1 MDEEQGLQSPIAGSL
16 RGIRRSVSSNVF
28 TGRAVPPPVAQP
40 DPQTTSLISQ
50 NTLALNTISGQL
62 TNISDSVRNLNGSLD
77 ALRNNLEVSDSLDRQ
92 REAAK
97 QNRERQLAEQGLREG
112 KESELEN
119 KIQNAL
125 LSPVRKIAEKAQG
138 FLGRLANFFFIL
150 LGGWLA
156 NTTIEFLKVLSG
168 KNIDKFN
175 EFKRKLGKDLL
186 AVGAI
191 LLIAGVGV
199 KKLIG
204 LSGALAA
211 NAFRVTVNA
220 LLVAPFKLL
229 LKFFQNIVL
238 KGRNA
243 LLKSMGLLGNKPGL
257 LPKIGKNIL
266 RALPG
271 AGLITSIFGGGK
283 GNVSG
288 DVTTP
293 KTGNRF
299 TRFLSNL
306 NPFKSRVTG
315 EVVEE
320 GGKKITKTATRGI
333 FGKLFTPAI
342 NFFADLAMGEK
353 IEKALAGAAGFTAA
367 SSFVATKLSF
377 LRTKGMWGKLALG
390 ALSLGA
396 GFIGEAKAKDL
407 VDGISNMFGM
417 STSGDDTK
425 GEVNGDT
432 NQQLDT
438 GDITTDN
445 KSDSE
450 NNLNV
455 TGMQF
460 GGPELIKAVDNNKSE
475 IGDKISSLE
484 EASPNIVTVPMGGT
498 NVPSGSGA
506 SGSSSSNTPASNI
519 PNIVS
524 SDATNPYLPYSE
536 SVYGVLD

>member
-1 MDEEQGLQSPIAGSL
+1 MDEEQGLQSPIIGSL

-50 NTLALNTISGQL
+50 NTLALNTISNQL
-62 TNISDSVRNLNGSLD
+62 TNISDSVRNLNGSLG

-156 NTTIEFLKVLSG
+156 NTTVEFLKVLSG

-175 EFKRKLGKDLL
+175 EFKRKLAKDLL

-229 LKFFQNIVL
+229 LKFFQNIV
-238 KGRNA
+238 KRGRNA
-243 LLKSMGLLGNKPGL
+243 LLKSMGLIGNKPGII
-257 LPKIGKNIL
+257 PKVGKGIL
-266 RALPG
+266 TALPG
-271 AGLITSIFGGGK
+271 AGLIASIFGRGK
-283 GNVSG
+283 VTGNV
-288 DVTTP
+288 TTQGA

-299 TRFLSNL
+299 TRFLGNL
-306 NPFKSRVTG
+306 NPFKNKKVTG
-315 EVVEE
+315 EVIEQ
-320 GGKKITKTATRGI
+320 GGKKITKTATKGI
-333 FGKLFTPAI
+333 FGKLFGPVV
-342 NFFADLAMGEK
+342 NFLLDLSMGEK
-353 IEKALAGAAGFTAA
+353 IERALAGAAGFAA
-367 SSFVATKLSF
+367 GAKVAATLGSGLLLSPDPWTKLIY
-377 LRTKGMWGKLALG
+377 G
-390 ALSLGA
+390 ALVLG
-396 GFIGEAKAKDL
+396 GGLMGEQAAKSMMT
-407 VDGISNMFGM
+407 GIMNMFGM
-417 STSGDDTK
+417 GGDKK
-425 GEVNGDT
+425 GEVNGD
-432 NQQLDT
+432 NNQLDT

-460 GGPELIKAVDNNKSE
+460 GGSELIKAVDNNKSQ

-484 EASPNIVTVPMGGT
+484 EAPPNILTVPMGGT
-498 NVPSGSGA
+498 NETAGTGGT
-506 SGSSSSNTPASNI
+506 GSSSSNTPTSNI
-519 PNIVS
+519 PNIAS

>member
-62 TNISDSVRNLNGSLD
+62 TNISDSVRNLNGSLG

-191 LLIAGVGV
+191 LVIASVGIKRLV
-199 KKLIG
+199 T
-204 LSGALAA
+204 LSASLAA

-271 AGLITSIFGGGK
+271 AGLITSIFGGGNK
-283 GNVSG
+283 VSG

-353 IEKALAGAAGFTAA
+353 IEKALAGTAGFAAA
-367 SSFVATKLSF
+367 SSLVANRLKF
-377 LRTKGMWGKLALG
+377 LRNYGMWGKLALG

-396 GFIGEAKAKDL
+396 GLIGEQKAKDM
-407 VDGISNMFGM
+407 VDGISSMFNV

-432 NQQLDT
+432 NQLDT
-438 GDITTDN
+438 GDITTDK

-460 GGPELIKAVDNNKSE
+460 GGSELIKAVDNNKSE

-484 EASPNIVTVPMGGT
+484 EAPPNILTVPMGGT

>member
-1 MDEEQGLQSPIAGSL
+1 MDESPIAGSL

-62 TNISDSVRNLNGSLD
+62 TNISDSVRNLNGSLG
-77 ALRNNLEVSDSLDRQ
+77 ALRNNLEVSGSLDRQ

-156 NTTIEFLKVLSG
+156 NTTVEFLKILSG

-191 LLIAGVGV
+191 LVIASVGI
-199 KKLIG
+199 KG
-204 LSGALAA
+204 LVRLSASLAA
-211 NAFRVTVNA
+211 NAFRITVNA
-220 LLVAPFKLL
+220 LLVSPFKLL

-238 KGRNA
+238 RGRNA

-257 LPKIGKNIL
+257 LPKVGKSIL
-266 RALPG
+266 TALPG
-271 AGLITSIFGGGK
+271 AGLIASIFGGGK
-283 GNVSG
+283 GKVTG
-288 DVTTP
+288 DITNAGA

-299 TRFLSNL
+299 TRFLGNL
-306 NPFKSRVTG
+306 NPFKSSKVTG
-315 EVVEE
+315 EVIEQ
-320 GGKKITKTATRGI
+320 GGKKIAKTATRGI
-333 FGKLFTPAI
+333 FGKLFGPVV
-342 NFFADLAMGEK
+342 NFLLDISMGEK
-353 IEKALAGAAGFTAA
+353 IEKALAGAAGFAA
-367 SSFVATKLSF
+367 GAKVAATLGSGLLLSPDPWTKI
-377 LRTKGMWGKLALG
+377 AYG
-390 ALSLGA
+390 ALVLG
-396 GFIGEAKAKDL
+396 GGLMGEQAAKSMMT
-407 VDGISNMFGM
+407 GIMNMFGM
-417 STSGDDTK
+417 GGDKK

-432 NQQLDT
+432 NQSDT

-460 GGPELIKAVDNNKSE
+460 GGSELIKAVDNNKSE

-484 EASPNIVTVPMGGT
+484 EAPPNILTVPMGGT

-506 SGSSSSNTPASNI
+506 SGSSSSNTPTSNI
-519 PNIVS
+519 PNIAS

>member
-1 MDEEQGLQSPIAGSL
+1 MDEEQGLQSPIIGSL

-50 NTLALNTISGQL
+50 NTLALNTISNQL
-62 TNISDSVRNLNGSLD
+62 TNISDSVRNLNGSLG

-175 EFKRKLGKDLL
+175 EFKRKLAKDLL

-204 LSGALAA
+204 LSGTLAA

-229 LKFFQNIVL
+229 LRFFQNIV
-238 KGRNA
+238 KRGRNA
-243 LLKSMGLLGNKPGL
+243 LLKSMGLLGNKPGII
-257 LPKIGKNIL
+257 PKVGKGIL
-266 RALPG
+266 TALPG
-271 AGLITSIFGGGK
+271 AGLIASIFGGGK
-283 GNVSG
+283 VSG
-288 DVTTP
+288 DVTTQGA

-299 TRFLSNL
+299 TRFLGNL
-306 NPFKSRVTG
+306 NPFKNSKVTG
-315 EVVEE
+315 EVIEE
-320 GGKKITKTATRGI
+320 GGKTITKTAGRGI
-333 FGKLFTPAI
+333 FSKLFTPAI

-353 IEKALAGAAGFTAA
+353 IEKALAGTAGFAAA
-367 SSFVATKLSF
+367 SALVANRLKF
-377 LRTKGMWGKLALG
+377 LRNYGWGGKLALT

-396 GFIGEAKAKDL
+396 GFIGEAKAKEL
-407 VDGISNMFGM
+407 VDGIANMFNM
-417 STSGDDTK
+417 PTSGDDNK
-425 GEVNGDT
+425 GEVNGD
-432 NQQLDT
+432 NNQLDT

-484 EASPNIVTVPMGGT
+484 EAPPNILTVPMGGT
-498 NVPSGSGA
+498 NETAGAGA